1 MEIENIVNA
10 IRNSRLRITDH
21 ADEEAFDDN
30 LAYEEIYF
38 SVIHGK
44 VIENYPNDKP
54 YPSCLILLRNLNK
67 FLLYITLER
76 SAGVICWVEISQV
89 SKFIAFGHIIRK
101 TYGQH

>member
-1 MEIENIVNA
+1 MEIETIVNA

-21 ADEEAFDDN
+21 TDEEAFDDN

-54 YPSCLILLRNLNK
+54 YPSCLILGRNFSGEPIHSVWAYNPENLWAA
-67 FLLYITLER
+67 LITVYRPDPARWIDWKER
-76 SAGVICWVEISQV
+76 VKE
-89 SKFIAFGHIIRK
+89 
-101 TYGQH
+101 